1 MPLIG
6 QSQPTTQHLGFRPPE
21 PAPPPPPWCTGL
33 RAGSIPGGGW
43 PNPNVFAQW
52 WRDLAD
58 SDDQFTVQIAAEDLI
73 VADKLRRTPTRLT
86 CKVKA
91 DSLDS
96 AQARKMAA
104 ALSEAADLLD
114 KG

>member
-6 QSQPTTQHLGFRPPE
+6 QSRPTTRHLGFRPAE
-21 PAPPPPPWCTGL
+21 LTPAPSWCTGL

-43 PNPNVFAQW
+43 PNPHVFAQW

-58 SDDQFTVQIAAEDLI
+58 LDDQFTAQLVAEDLI
-73 VADKLRRTPTRLT
+73 VADKVRRTPTRLV
-86 CKVKA
+86 CRVKA

-96 AQARKMAA
+96 RAGTQNGCR
-104 ALSEAADLLD
+104 S
-114 KG
+114 